1 LNKPNGNLL
10 NEIKQQQTQP
20 SGRIPMIVQIIES
33 LNEEDRND
41 LLEAL
46 DDTSLSAAGIAR
58 ALTNRGHKIN
68 ASAINGYRRG
78 EVVHVPKI

>member
-1 LNKPNGNLL
+1 MNKPKGNLL
-10 NEIKQQQTQP
+10 NEIKEHQTQA
-20 SGRIPMIVQIIES
+20 SGRIPMIVQVIES

-46 DDTSLSAAGIAR
+46 ADKSFSAAGIAR
-58 ALTNRGHKIN
+58 ALTNRGYKIN